1 MYDAKQ
7 GRSTVHMHFNLS
19 AGSGY
24 IAGAKQRIR
33 VCLVR
38 EIKIFGCH
46 IDAWEGCWEG
56 FLDTNKKT
64 NYRTHQETA
73 RRI

>member
-1 MYDAKQ
+1 MCGSLSRIHLRLDLQVPA
-7 GRSTVHMHFNLS
+7 GRSLNML
-19 AGSGY
+19 
-24 IAGAKQRIR
+24 R

-38 EIKIFGCH
+38 EIKNFGCH
-46 IDAWEGCWEG
+46 IDVSEECWEG